1 MTTYKTGNPIGSTSP
16 KDLYDNS
23 QNMDEATNSLN
34 KDYWDDRLGR
44 KRLTW
49 EGMTRL
55 SNLGAAVSA
64 AERAEA
70 AADIAEHTA
79 DMRTY
84 FTKAEADAALPMP
97 SGTVIRVTND
107 PDTSKNGYWVSNGSQ
122 WIFSGIQPASKS
134 DLDQAIS
141 EVDRKLPFSDDS
153 DTHAFVDADGAVVG
167 RFDKFAELHLVGL
180 EGSVQRVIRREGGSG
195 DIFKLLDYDGGILLR
210 LDEKCDLFLPGLG
223 GKSVQEAIAE
233 KSNAQADVNTYG
245 AVRTPRDS
253 FAPEVTAILANRQ
266 GSQPSAPPPLNSLPQ
281 EYSLGASWI
290 NSLTTTEPAPTP
302 INTTYRDNDGV
313 VHPYLCEF
321 YNGFRGYRYILGLT
335 GYYDTT
341 EAEENPFVY
350 GSNDLVSFELL
361 DGFKQPL
368 ADRPDV
374 PSGHNSDIFFTYDP
388 RSGELIC
395 CWRQS
400 IRDDGTGV
408 EHPIMDSI
416 WCRKTLDGYTWSDPE
431 NVFPPTRRGEDILL
445 SPSILFD
452 PSTFTWHLYEVKT
465 RYIQH
470 RTAQSLHGPW
480 TEPVRISVPP
490 GVTPWHL
497 DVRWCGDK
505 QVMLIHD
512 NGNGTGPDNLYFGVS
527 EGDFLTWHIGT
538 TPVVQNVTLGMY
550 KATFVPVFNE
560 AGQMAMDIIWTGDA
574 GPGVPDMKWRL
585 LVNRT
590 NFVNVD

>member
-1 MTTYKTGNPIGSTSP
+1 MAEKCFPTLQELRGFGIDAEVWRKFINGEI
-16 KDLYDNS
+16 
-23 QNMDEATNSLN
+23 DEVNLN
-34 KDYWDDRLGR
+34 RNGVDVETL
-44 KRLTW
+44 LTW
-49 EGMTRL
+49 KAQVMEIARQ
-55 SNLGAAVSA
+55 AAN
-64 AERAEA
+64 
-70 AADIAEHTA
+70 
-79 DMRTY
+79 MQTY
-84 FTKAEADAALPMP
+84 LTKAEMEAAGPQP
-97 SGTVIRVTND
+97 KGTVAQVTND
-107 PDTSKNGYWVSNGSQ
+107 PDPANNGYWVSDGSQ
-122 WIFSGIQPASKS
+122 WIWSGTQPVSRE
-134 DLDQAIS
+134 DLDQAI
-141 EVDRKLPFSDDS
+141 EAIDKRLPLTDGA
-153 DTHAFVDADGAVVG
+153 DTHAFVDADGGVVG

-180 EGSVQRVIRREGGSG
+180 DGSVQQVVRRTGESSN
-195 DIFKLLDYDGGILLR
+195 IVEWLDADGGIILL
-210 LDEKCDLFLPGLG
+210 LDKDCDLFLPGLG

-233 KSNAQADVNTYG
+233 KSNAQADVSTYG

-470 RTAQSLHGPW
+470 RTSQSLHGPW
-480 TEPVRISVPP
+480 TEPTRIAVPS

>member
-1 MTTYKTGNPIGSTSP
+1 M
-16 KDLYDNS
+16 
-23 QNMDEATNSLN
+23 
-34 KDYWDDRLGR
+34 
-44 KRLTW
+44 
-49 EGMTRL
+49 
-55 SNLGAAVSA
+55 
-64 AERAEA
+64 
-70 AADIAEHTA
+70 
-79 DMRTY
+79 
-84 FTKAEADAALPMP
+84 
-97 SGTVIRVTND
+97 
-107 PDTSKNGYWVSNGSQ
+107 
-122 WIFSGIQPASKS
+122 
-134 DLDQAIS
+134 DQAI
-141 EVDRKLPFSDDS
+141 EAIDKRLPLTDGS
-153 DTHAFVDADGAVVG
+153 DTHAFVDTDGGVVG
-167 RFDKFAELHLVGL
+167 RFDKFAQLHLVGL
-180 EGSVQRVIRREGGSG
+180 EGSVQSVIRREGESD
-195 DIFKLLDYDGGILLR
+195 DIVELLDADGGILLR
-210 LDEKCDLFLPGLG
+210 LNANCDLFLPGLG
-223 GKSVQEAIAE
+223 EKSVQEAIAE
-233 KSNAQADVNTYG
+233 KSNVQADVSTYG

-253 FAPEVTAILANRQ
+253 FAREVTAILANRQ

-281 EYSLGASWI
+281 EYSLRSSWI

-321 YNGFRGYRYILGLT
+321 YNGFRGYRYIFELT

-341 EAEENPFVY
+341 ETEENPFVY

-374 PSGHNSDIFFTYDP
+374 PSGHNSDIF
-388 RSGELIC
+388 
-395 CWRQS
+395 
-400 IRDDGTGV
+400 
-408 EHPIMDSI
+408 
-416 WCRKTLDGYTWSDPE
+416 
-431 NVFPPTRRGEDILL
+431 PPTRRGEDTLL

-480 TEPVRISVPP
+480 TEPVRISVPA

-550 KATFVPVFNE
+550 KATYVPVFNE

-574 GPGVPDMKWRL
+574 GSGVPDMKWRL

>member
-1 MTTYKTGNPIGSTSP
+1 MAEKCFPTLQELRGFGIDADVWRKFINGEIGEV
-16 KDLYDNS
+16 N
-23 QNMDEATNSLN
+23 LN
-34 KDYWDDRLGR
+34 R
-44 KRLTW
+44 KGIDVETLLTW
-49 EGMTRL
+49 KDRVMEIARQ
-55 SNLGAAVSA
+55 AAN
-64 AERAEA
+64 
-70 AADIAEHTA
+70 
-79 DMRTY
+79 MQTY
-84 FTKAEADAALPMP
+84 LTKAEMEAAGPQP
-97 SGTVIRVTND
+97 KGTVAQVTND
-107 PDTSKNGYWVSNGSQ
+107 PDPANNGYWVSDGSQ
-122 WIFSGIQPASKS
+122 WIWSGTQPVSRE
-134 DLDQAIS
+134 DLDQAI
-141 EVDRKLPFSDDS
+141 EAIDKRLPLTDGS
-153 DTHAFVDADGAVVG
+153 DTHALVDADGGVVG

-180 EGSVQRVIRREGGSG
+180 DGSVQRVLRREGDSS
-195 DIFKLLDYDGGILLR
+195 DIVKLLDADGGILLR
-210 LDEKCDLFLPGLG
+210 LDKNCDLFLPGLG

-233 KSNAQADVNTYG
+233 KSNAQADVSTYG
-245 AVRTPRDS
+245 AVRRPRDS

-452 PSTFTWHLYEVKT
+452 PVAFTWHMYEVKT

-480 TEPVRISVPP
+480 TEPVRISVPA

-585 LVNRT
+585 LINRT